1 MTSHS
6 FVGWATWIGI
16 CFAIWTLA
24 FIIAEVIPFFNDLL
38 GVISALFASWFTY
51 GISGIF
57 WFHLTA
63 KPDRWRSGWQR
74 AKTLFWGAV
83 VLSGFFIMIAGL
95 YSSIW
100 SIVQGYQSGSFPA
113 PFSCVNRALA

>member
-6 FVGWATWIGI
+6 WQGWATWIGI
-16 CFAIWTLA
+16 CSAIWALA

-57 WFHLTA
+57 WFHLT
-63 KPDRWRSGWQR
+63 PPGTRWTTPKQKLK
-74 AKTLFWGAV
+74 AIFWSSTILAGV
-83 VLSGFFIMIAGL
+83 FITIAGL
-95 YSSIW
+95 YSSIS
-100 SIVQGYQSGSFPA
+100 SIAEGYRDGTFPS

>member
-16 CFAIWTLA
+16 CFAIWALA

-51 GISGIF
+51 GVSGLF

-63 KPDRWRSGWQR
+63 KEDRWSTWWQKT
-74 AKTLFWGAV
+74 KTLFWGVV
-83 VLSGFFIMIAGL
+83 VLAGFFIMIAGL
-95 YSSIW
+95 YASIW
-100 SIVQGYQSGSFPA
+100 SIADGKSRSAFRP
-113 PFSCVNRALA
+113 

>member
-1 MTSHS
+1 MSSFRRNGQHSEHLTSHS

-16 CFAIWTLA
+16 CFIIWVLA

-57 WFHLTA
+57 WFHLT
-63 KPDRWRSGWQR
+63 PRSQYWGTTWQ
-74 AKTLFWGAV
+74 KTKTVFWGFI
-83 VLSGFFIMIAGL
+83 VLAGLFIMVAGL

-100 SIVQGYQSGSFPA
+100 SIVDGTYFSG
-113 PFSCVNRALA
+113 